1 VAVSYRNS
9 DGKAFMKR
17 LPKERFDQSSVNRRP
32 ENSKIK
38 KEVRKED

>member
-17 LPKERFDQSSVNRRP
+17 LPKGRFRPSSADRIP
-32 ENSKIK
+32 KNSKIK
-38 KEVRKED
+38 KEVRKGD